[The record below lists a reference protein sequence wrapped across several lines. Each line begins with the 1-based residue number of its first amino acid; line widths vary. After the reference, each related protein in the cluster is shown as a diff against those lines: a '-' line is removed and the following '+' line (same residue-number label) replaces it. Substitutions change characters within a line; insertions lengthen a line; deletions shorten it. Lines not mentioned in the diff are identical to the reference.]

1 MKITYIHHS
10 CFVVEI
16 EDCIFVFDYYKG
28 KLPVFNK
35 NKKIIIFS
43 SHRHSD
49 HFNINIFQMAS
60 IYPEIYYILSDDI
73 CLSPDYKVF
82 EKEIQRIKDK
92 IFFVHENRTY
102 EFDVHGKPLK
112 IETLNSTDEGVSFIL
127 QWQGKT
133 IYHAGDLNWWSW
145 KGESDE
151 DYYDM
156 TERFKKEIDKI
167 KDRTFDIAFLVLD
180 PRQKERYWWG
190 FDYYM
195 KNVNIKRVF
204 PMHFWMKYEIIN
216 ELKKN
221 LCSKSYLDKIV
232 TIRYEGETF
241 NLKD

>member
-1 MKITYIHHS
+1 M
-10 CFVVEI
+10 
-16 EDCIFVFDYYKG
+16 
-28 KLPVFNK
+28 
-35 NKKIIIFS
+35 
-43 SHRHSD
+43 
-49 HFNINIFQMAS
+49 
-60 IYPEIYYILSDDI
+60 
-73 CLSPDYKVF
+73 
-82 EKEIQRIKDK
+82 
-92 IFFVHENRTY
+92 
-102 EFDVHGKPLK
+102 
-112 IETLNSTDEGVSFIL
+112 
-127 QWQGKT
+127 
-133 IYHAGDLNWWSW
+133 NWWSW

-204 PMHFWMKYEIIN
+204 PMHFWMKYEIID